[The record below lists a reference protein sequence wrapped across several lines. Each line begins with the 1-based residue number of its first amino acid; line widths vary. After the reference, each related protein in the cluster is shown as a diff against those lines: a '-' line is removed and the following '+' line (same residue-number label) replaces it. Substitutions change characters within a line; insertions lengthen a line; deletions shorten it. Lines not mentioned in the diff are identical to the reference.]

1 MGGSNTKLGRTQ
13 LIESRPSSSSY
24 DEVRPY
30 QDRPSQNPSPARPEY
45 FKEALERILKIHD
58 SKAHDYTDNRE
69 FGNFEDAARASGVTV
84 AQAIEVLI
92 GTKEARRQNLE
103 HNTVVTNNEPIE
115 DTLLDRAVYCIIR
128 YAYHLYLQDN
138 GVDRRDLY

>member
-24 DEVRPY
+24 EENHPY
-30 QDRPSQNPSPARPEY
+30 QDRPSQSPVPRKY
-45 FKEALERILKIHD
+45 FSEALERILKIHE

-103 HNTVVTNNEPIE
+103 HNSVLTNNEPIE